1 MPVRKMFRSIFRS
14 LSVSA
19 LLLALIITGC
29 AKRRSTLDPSFTVR
43 PAPPQASVPASAQ
56 TGVQPNVPAAPLL
69 TSVSSPVGRITSVNQ
84 QVMIAVVTFPV
95 GQVPA
100 AGGRYSV
107 FRAGQKVGELKMSE
121 EAADTLRVADITS
134 GALQVDDEVRTP

>member
-1 MPVRKMFRSIFRS
+1 MFCSIFRS
-14 LSVSA
+14 LSIST
-19 LLLALIITGC
+19 LLLALMITGC
-29 AKRRSTLDPSFTVR
+29 AKRRSTLEPSFTVR
-43 PAPPQASVPASAQ
+43 PAPGQPSVPASAP
-56 TGVQPNVPAAPLL
+56 TGVPPNTAPAAPAVTPLL
-69 TSVSSPVGRITSVNQ
+69 TPVSSPVGRITSVNQ

-107 FRAGQKVGELKMSE
+107 FRAGLKVGELKMSE

>member
-1 MPVRKMFRSIFRS
+1 MFCSLFRSVP
-14 LSVSA
+14 VSA
-19 LLLALIITGC
+19 LLMAFVIAGC
-29 AKRRSTLDPSFTVR
+29 AKRRSTLEPSFTVR

-56 TGVQPNVPAAPLL
+56 TAAPPNVPAPPLL
-69 TSVSSPVGRITSVNQ
+69 TPVSSPVGRITSVNQ

>member
-1 MPVRKMFRSIFRS
+1 MFRSIFHP
-14 LSVSA
+14 LPFIA
-19 LLLALIITGC
+19 LMVAVVFAGC
-29 AKRRSTLDPSFTVR
+29 AKRRSTLEPSFTVR
-43 PAPPQASVPASAQ
+43 PVAPQGAAPTNTA
-56 TGVQPNVPAAPLL
+56 TTTAPLL
-69 TSVSSPVGRITSVNQ
+69 TPVRSPVGRITRVNQ

-121 EAADTLRVADITS
+121 EAADTLRVADITN
-134 GALQVDDEVRTP
+134 GALQVNDEVRTP

>member
-1 MPVRKMFRSIFRS
+1 MFRSIFRS
-14 LSVSA
+14 LPVSA

-29 AKRRSTLDPSFTVR
+29 AKRRSTLEPSFTVR
-43 PAPPQASVPASAQ
+43 PVAPQGSAP
-56 TGVQPNVPAAPLL
+56 TNTATTAVPLL
-69 TSVSSPVGRITSVNQ
+69 TPVSSPVGRITSVNQ

>member
-1 MPVRKMFRSIFRS
+1 MFRSLFHS
-14 LSVSA
+14 LPFSA
-19 LLLALIITGC
+19 LLMALVIAGC
-29 AKRRSTLDPSFTVR
+29 ATRRSTLEPSFTVR
-43 PAPPQASVPASAQ
+43 PVAPQGAAPTNAA
-56 TGVQPNVPAAPLL
+56 TTAAPLL
-69 TSVSSPVGRITSVNQ
+69 TPVSSPMGRITSVNQ

-121 EAADTLRVADITS
+121 EAADTLRVADITN
-134 GALQVDDEVRTP
+134 GALQVNDEVRTP

>member
-1 MPVRKMFRSIFRS
+1 MFRSIFRS

-19 LLLALIITGC
+19 LLLALMITGC
-29 AKRRSTLDPSFTVR
+29 AKRRSTLEPSFTVR
-43 PAPPQASVPASAQ
+43 PVAPQGSA
-56 TGVQPNVPAAPLL
+56 TTNTATTAAPLI
-69 TSVSSPVGRITSVNQ
+69 TPVTSPVGRITSVNQ

-107 FRAGQKVGELKMSE
+107 FRAGLKVGELKMSE
-121 EAADTLRVADITS
+121 ESADTLRVADITS

>member
-1 MPVRKMFRSIFRS
+1 MFRFIFRS
-14 LSVSA
+14 LPVSA
-19 LLLALIITGC
+19 LLVVLVITGC
-29 AKRRSTLDPSFTVR
+29 AKRRSTLEPSFTVR
-43 PAPPQASVPASAQ
+43 PVAPQGGATTNNA
-56 TGVQPNVPAAPLL
+56 TTTAPLL
-69 TSVSSPVGRITSVNQ
+69 TPVRSPVGRITSVNQ
-84 QVMIAVVTFPV
+84 QVMIAVVSFPV

>member
-1 MPVRKMFRSIFRS
+1 MFRAVFRS
-14 LSVSA
+14 LPVRA
-19 LLLALIITGC
+19 LLFALAVVIIAGC
-29 AKRRSTLDPSFTVR
+29 AKRRSTLEPSFTVR
-43 PAPPQASVPASAQ
+43 PIAGETNAVSANN
-56 TGVQPNVPAAPLL
+56 TAGVSITPVA
-69 TSVSSPVGRITSVNQ
+69 SPVGRITSVNQ
-84 QVMIAVVTFPV
+84 QVMIAVVTFPI

-134 GALQVDDEVRTP
+134 GTLEVGDEVRTP

>member
-1 MPVRKMFRSIFRS
+1 MFRSIFRS
-14 LSVSA
+14 LPVSA
-19 LLLALIITGC
+19 LLLALIVTGC
-29 AKRRSTLDPSFTVR
+29 AKRRSTLEPSFTVR

-56 TGVQPNVPAAPLL
+56 TGVPPSTAATAAPLL
-69 TSVSSPVGRITSVNQ
+69 TPVSSPVGRITSVNQ

>member
-1 MPVRKMFRSIFRS
+1 MFRSIFRS
-14 LSVSA
+14 LPVSA

-29 AKRRSTLDPSFTVR
+29 AKRRSTLEPSFTVR
-43 PAPPQASVPASAQ
+43 PAPPQASVPASA
-56 TGVQPNVPAAPLL
+56 GVQPNTATAVPLITP
-69 TSVSSPVGRITSVNQ
+69 VSSPVGRITSVNQ

>member
-1 MPVRKMFRSIFRS
+1 MFRFIFRS
-14 LSVSA
+14 LPVSA
-19 LLLALIITGC
+19 LLVALVIGGC
-29 AKRRSTLDPSFTVR
+29 AKRRSTLEPSFTVR
-43 PAPPQASVPASAQ
+43 PVAPQGAAPTNAA
-56 TGVQPNVPAAPLL
+56 TTTAPLL
-69 TSVSSPVGRITSVNQ
+69 TPVRSPVGRITSVNQ
-84 QVMIAVVTFPV
+84 QVMIAVVSFPV

>member
-1 MPVRKMFRSIFRS
+1 MFRSIFRP
-14 LSVSA
+14 LSIGL
-19 LLLALIITGC
+19 LLLALSITGC
-29 AKRRSTLDPSFTVR
+29 AKRRSTLEPSFTVR
-43 PAPPQASVPASAQ
+43 PVAPQGGAPTNAATA
-56 TGVQPNVPAAPLL
+56 AAPLI
-69 TSVSSPVGRITSVNQ
+69 TPVSSPVGRITRVNL
-84 QVMIAVVTFPV
+84 QVMVAVVTFPV

-107 FRAGQKVGELKMSE
+107 FRAGLKVGELKMSE

>member
-1 MPVRKMFRSIFRS
+1 MFRSIFRP
-14 LSVSA
+14 LSVRVLPFA
-19 LLLALIITGC
+19 LAVLVIVGC
-29 AKRRSTLDPSFTVR
+29 AKRRSTLEPSFTVR
-43 PAPPQASVPASAQ
+43 PVAGQTNVIVTPPTGPVLAP
-56 TGVQPNVPAAPLL
+56 
-69 TSVSSPVGRITSVNQ
+69 VSSPAMTPLASPLGRITSVNQ

-100 AGGRYSV
+100 AGGRFSV

-134 GALQVDDEVRTP
+134 GTLQAGDEVRTP

>member
-1 MPVRKMFRSIFRS
+1 MFRSIFHP

-19 LLLALIITGC
+19 LLLALIVTGC

-43 PAPPQASVPASAQ
+43 PAPPQASVPASA
-56 TGVQPNVPAAPLL
+56 GVQSNPVTAAPLIRP
-69 TSVSSPVGRITSVNQ
+69 VSSPVGRITSVNQ

-134 GALQVDDEVRTP
+134 GTLEVGDEVRSP

>member
-1 MPVRKMFRSIFRS
+1 MFRSSFR
-14 LSVSA
+14 LLPVGA
-19 LLLALIITGC
+19 LLMAFVIAGC
-29 AKRRSTLDPSFTVR
+29 AKRRSTLEPSFTVR
-43 PAPPQASVPASAQ
+43 PAAGQTNTIIAPAPAPVIAPVSA
-56 TGVQPNVPAAPLL
+56 PAITPLA
-69 TSVSSPVGRITSVNQ
+69 SPVGRITSVNQ

-134 GALQVDDEVRTP
+134 GTLQAGDEVRTP

>member
-1 MPVRKMFRSIFRS
+1 MFRSIFRS

-19 LLLALIITGC
+19 LLLALIVTGC

-43 PAPPQASVPASAQ
+43 PAPPQASVPASAGAQ
-56 TGVQPNVPAAPLL
+56 SNTVPATPLL
-69 TSVSSPVGRITSVNQ
+69 TPVSSPVGRITSVNQ

>member
-1 MPVRKMFRSIFRS
+1 MFRSIFRS
-14 LSVSA
+14 LPVSA

-29 AKRRSTLDPSFTVR
+29 AKRRSTLEPSFTVR
-43 PAPPQASVPASAQ
+43 PVAPQGSAP
-56 TGVQPNVPAAPLL
+56 TNTATTAVPLL
-69 TSVSSPVGRITSVNQ
+69 TPVSSPVGRITSVNQ

-107 FRAGQKVGELKMSE
+107 FRAGLKVGELKMSE

>member
-1 MPVRKMFRSIFRS
+1 MFRSIFRP
-14 LSVSA
+14 LSVRA
-19 LLLALIITGC
+19 LLFALAVLVMVGC
-29 AKRRSTLDPSFTVR
+29 AKRRSTLEPSFTVR
-43 PAPPQASVPASAQ
+43 PVAGETNSIRTPVVAPVITPII
-56 TGVQPNVPAAPLL
+56 
-69 TSVSSPVGRITSVNQ
+69 SSPLGRITSVNQ

-134 GALQVDDEVRTP
+134 GALQVGDEVRTP

>member
-1 MPVRKMFRSIFRS
+1 MFRSIFHS
-14 LSVSA
+14 LAVGA
-19 LLLALIITGC
+19 LAAACAITGC
-29 AKRRSTLDPSFTVR
+29 AKRRSTLEPAFTVR
-43 PAPPQASVPASAQ
+43 P
-56 TGVQPNVPAAPLL
+56 VPAATNAASAVAAASVTMAP
-69 TSVSSPVGRITSVNQ
+69 VSSPVGRITSVNQ

-134 GALQVDDEVRTP
+134 GTLQVDDEVRTP